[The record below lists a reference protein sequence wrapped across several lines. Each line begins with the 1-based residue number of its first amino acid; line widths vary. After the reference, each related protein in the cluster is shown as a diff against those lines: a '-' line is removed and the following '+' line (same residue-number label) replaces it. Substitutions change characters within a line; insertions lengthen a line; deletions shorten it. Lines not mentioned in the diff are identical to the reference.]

1 MILNMTTREF
11 DELSLAGKKK
21 VFSLFL
27 NSRVNNIVSGSMTN
41 GKWGE
46 YRVRHDECAYSTIK
60 VEPSKIGL
68 TKLTVW
74 NYISKQWEDEA
85 K

>member
-1 MILNMTTREF
+1 MIVNMTTREF
-11 DELSLAGKKK
+11 DELSLAGKKRI
-21 VFSLFL
+21 FSLFL
-27 NSRVNNIVSGSMTN
+27 KSKVNNIVSGSMTN

-60 VEPSKIGL
+60 VNPSKLGL
-68 TKLTVW
+68 TELTVY
-74 NYISKQWEDEA
+74 NYITKTWEGEA

>member
-11 DELSLAGKKK
+11 DELSLASKKK
-21 VFSLFL
+21 LFSYFL
-27 NSRVNNIVSGSMTN
+27 KSKVNSIVSGSMTN
-41 GKWGE
+41 STWGE

-60 VEPSKIGL
+60 VNPAENGL
-68 TKLTVW
+68 AELTVY
-74 NYISKQWEDEA
+74 NYRTKTWEGVA